1 MTIGEVPDDFV
12 IRISLFPAMSRS
24 WKQKFADAFRGLHEG
39 IRGGSSFVAHL
50 AVAAGVL
57 AAAAAL
63 RMDTQQRC
71 LLVMCIAAVLAA
83 EMFNSA
89 LESLARA
96 ITTEENPH
104 IRDAL
109 DIASGAVLTAA
120 FGASAV
126 GVLLFGHRAGQLLGW
141 W

>member
-1 MTIGEVPDDFV
+1 
-12 IRISLFPAMSRS
+12 MSRS
-24 WKQKFADAFRGLHEG
+24 WKQKFADAFRGLREG
-39 IRGGSSFVAHL
+39 VRGGSSFVAHFV
-50 AVAAGVL
+50 VAAAVL

-63 RMDTQQRC
+63 RMDPAEWC
-71 LLVMCIAAVLAA
+71 LLLLCIAGVLAA

-89 LESLARA
+89 LESMARA
-96 ITTEENPH
+96 ITAEENPN

-120 FGASAV
+120 FGSIAV
-126 GVLLFGHRAGQLLGW
+126 GVVLFAYCAGRLLGW

>member
-1 MTIGEVPDDFV
+1 
-12 IRISLFPAMSRS
+12 MSRT
-24 WKQKFADAFRGLHEG
+24 WIQKFAAAFRGLREG
-39 IRGGSSFVAHL
+39 VRGSSSFAAHGVAT
-50 AVAAGVL
+50 AVVV

-63 RMDTQQRC
+63 RMNSIEWC
-71 LLVMCIAAVLAA
+71 LLLLCIAGVAAA

-96 ITTEENPH
+96 VTRETNPH

-109 DIASGAVLTAA
+109 DIASGAVLVAA
-120 FGASAV
+120 FGAAGV
-126 GVLLFGHRAGQLLGW
+126 GLVVFGHRAGQLLGW

>member
-1 MTIGEVPDDFV
+1 
-12 IRISLFPAMSRS
+12 MSRP
-24 WKQKFADAFRGLHEG
+24 WKQKFADAFRGLRQG
-39 IRGGSSFVAHL
+39 VRTGRSFVAHF
-50 AVAAGVL
+50 AVAAAVL

-63 RMDTQQRC
+63 RVDALEWC
-71 LLVMCIAAVLAA
+71 ILLLCIAGVLAA

-89 LESLARA
+89 LESLARS
-96 ITTEENPH
+96 ITAQENPY

-120 FGASAV
+120 FGSVAV
-126 GVLLFGHRAGQLLGW
+126 GAVLFGQHAGHLLGW

>member
-1 MTIGEVPDDFV
+1 
-12 IRISLFPAMSRS
+12 MSRP
-24 WKQKFADAFRGLHEG
+24 WKQKFADAFRGLREG
-39 IRGGSSFVAHL
+39 VRGGSSFVAHF
-50 AVAAGVL
+50 VIAAAVL

-63 RMDTQQRC
+63 RMDAAQWGV
-71 LLVMCIAAVLAA
+71 LLLCIAGVLAA

-89 LESLARA
+89 LERMARA
-96 ITTEENPH
+96 ITDQKNPH

-120 FGASAV
+120 FGSIAV
-126 GVLLFGHRAGQLLGW
+126 GVVVFGHRAGQLLRW